1 MHKFVVFLN
10 IFYLVVFLMSCVF
23 IDTNLPLLEPVAAGR
38 ILFIG
43 PSNQFHQTQYDSRQK
58 KVSNTFCYFTVNS
71 INIIFLLTL

>member
-38 ILFIG
+38 ILFLG
-43 PSNQFHQTQYDSRQK
+43 PSNQFHQTTQYDSRQK
-58 KVSNTFCYFTVNS
+58 RYQTHFVTLQLTV
-71 INIIFLLTL
+71 LTSFFY